1 MITDLITPAALAVI
15 ALLVIPAVVGLVN
28 MLKSVGLATRW
39 AGPVAV
45 VIGLAVM
52 LAYGIWGEHRLF
64 VYALLGILIG
74 LGSVGLYDLTK
85 LLGKSSDA
93 TVVVER
99 PIGVKFPAVTDAS
112 GVEDAIRTAY
122 PDDH

>member
-15 ALLVIPAVVGLVN
+15 ALLVIPAVVGLIN

-52 LAYGIWGEHRLF
+52 LAYGIWGEHPLF

-74 LGSVGLYDLTK
+74 LGAAGFYDLAK
-85 LLGKSSDA
+85 LLGQSPDA

-99 PIGVKFPAVTDAS
+99 QVDVHHPEAS
-112 GVEDAIRTAY
+112 GEPR
-122 PDDH
+122 